1 MLYEN
6 RFAASGHAREILFRM
21 TYKITTS
28 KNDRGTTIRLEGRLN
43 TEAVPDL
50 QEEVKL
56 ASAPLRLDL
65 SGLISAD
72 AEGIKELR
80 ALSAKG
86 AELRGASAYI
96 RQLLDATSTT

>member
-1 MLYEN
+1 
-6 RFAASGHAREILFRM
+6 M
-21 TYKITTS
+21 TVRITTS
-28 KNDRGTTIRLEGRLN
+28 KENTATTIRVEGRLDA
-43 TEAVPDL
+43 EAVPDL
-50 QEEVKL
+50 QREVKR
-56 ASAPLRLDL
+56 AGAPLRLDL

-96 RQLLDATSTT
+96 RQLLDATSS

>member
-1 MLYEN
+1 
-6 RFAASGHAREILFRM
+6 M
-21 TYKITTS
+21 TIRITST
-28 KNDRGTTIRLEGRLN
+28 KNDKATTIRVKGRLN

-50 QEEVKL
+50 QREVQL

-96 RQLLDATSTT
+96 RQLLDATSS

>member
-1 MLYEN
+1 
-6 RFAASGHAREILFRM
+6 M
-21 TYKITTS
+21 TIRITTS
-28 KNDRGTTIRLEGRLN
+28 KDDKATTIRVEGRLDAE
-43 TEAVPDL
+43 TVPDL
-50 QEEVKL
+50 QREVQL

-86 AELRGASAYI
+86 AELRGAFAYI
-96 RQLLDATSTT
+96 RQLMDATTS

>member
-1 MLYEN
+1 ME
-6 RFAASGHAREILFRM
+6 R
-21 TYKITTS
+21 
-28 KNDRGTTIRLEGRLN
+28 RLN
-43 TEAVPDL
+43 AEAVPDL
-50 QEEVKL
+50 QREVKL

-86 AELRGASAYI
+86 AELQGVSAYI
-96 RQLLDATSTT
+96 RQLLDATSS

>member
-1 MLYEN
+1 MII
-6 RFAASGHAREILFRM
+6 RIA
-21 TYKITTS
+21 TS
-28 KNDRGTTIRLEGRLN
+28 EDNETTTIRVEGRLDA
-43 TEAVPDL
+43 EAVPAL
-50 QEEVKL
+50 QTEVEF
-56 ASAPLRLDL
+56 AGAPLRLDL

-96 RQLLDATSTT
+96 RQLLLVATSS